1 MIFLFEM
8 EPGRP
13 RPPPMETD
21 MTLKETLDLSAQ
33 KHGDKTLMKFK
44 RAGQWQTLSYR
55 QFLALVRNVAEALV
69 RSGHVRPGDRVAL
82 LGANS
87 PEWCA
92 IHYAITGL
100 AATAVPIDVKLQ
112 DQEVTHILSDSG
124 AAVLLMDST
133 SDANIYGL
141 ADRCPAL
148 RHIILFG
155 DRKPELVNG
164 KTRGIQLHDFDQILA
179 ATQAGAKGHGAA
191 YDRFHPKDDDVAS
204 FIYTSGTTGRQK
216 GAMLTH
222 RNFTANYRQID
233 DAIDIFPDDNF
244 MVILPLH
251 HSFAFTVC
259 LVTPVASGTSMSF
272 VESLRTVGE
281 NIRETSPTIVPAVPL
296 LLEKMYNK
304 LKAGVQAKPA
314 ARVLWTLGVRGPVR
328 NGIREKLGGRI
339 RLMISG
345 GAPADPLMLKGLEDL
360 GLKAREGYG
369 ITECAPVLTLTPF
382 DAPIRPGSCGKPI
395 PGVEIRVVDANAEG
409 VGELAAKGDNVMKG
423 YFNNPAATADVFRD
437 GWFLTGD
444 LGYIDADGYV
454 FITGRKKALI
464 VNREGKN
471 IYPEEVELQI
481 NQSPLI
487 LESVVLGY
495 RDPGEAV
502 GEHVG
507 AIIVPDEEGI
517 AALEAS
523 DKRKY
528 SEKEIEDRL
537 RAEVKKQVAALA
549 EYKHPR
555 RIRIRWEEFNKT
567 STGKIKRYL
576 YAMNEAVVD

>member
-1 MIFLFEM
+1 
-8 EPGRP
+8 
-13 RPPPMETD
+13 
-21 MTLKETLDLSAQ
+21 MTLKETLDRSAQ
-33 KHGDKTLMKFK
+33 KHGDKILMKFK
-44 RAGQWQTLSYR
+44 RDGEWKTLTYR
-55 QFLALVRNVAEALV
+55 EFLANVRNVAEALA
-69 RSGHVRPGDRVAL
+69 RTCHVRPGDRVAL
-82 LGANS
+82 MGANS

-100 AATAVPIDVKLQ
+100 AAIAVPIDVKLQ
-112 DQEVTHILSDSG
+112 GQEVSHILSDSG
-124 AAVLLMDST
+124 AAVLFMDST
-133 SDANIYGL
+133 GEANIVDL
-141 ADRCPAL
+141 AGRCPNL
-148 RHIILFG
+148 RHIVLFG
-155 DRKPELVNG
+155 DRKPELDNG
-164 KTRGIQLHDFDQILA
+164 KTRGIQLHDFDKILA
-179 ATQAGAKGHGAA
+179 EAKAFAAGHSAA
-191 YDRFHPKDDDVAS
+191 YDRFHPKESDVAS

-222 RNFTANYRQID
+222 LNFTGNFKSL
-233 DAIDIFPDDNF
+233 DAAIEILPDDNF

-251 HSFAFTVC
+251 HSFAFTAC
-259 LVTPVASGTSMSF
+259 LVTPIASGTQMSF

-281 NIRETSPTIVPAVPL
+281 NIREASPTLVLGVPL
-296 LLEKMYNK
+296 LLEKLYNK
-304 LKAGVQAKPA
+304 LMAGLKANRMAN
-314 ARVLWTLGVRGPVR
+314 VLWTLGIRNPVR
-328 NGIREKLGGRI
+328 KGILEKLGGRL

-345 GAPADPLMLKGLEDL
+345 GAPADPQLLAGLEAV

-369 ITECAPVLTLTPF
+369 LTECAPVLTLSPF
-382 DAPIRPGSCGKPI
+382 DAPIRPGSCGKILPF
-395 PGVEIRVVDANAEG
+395 VEMKVFDANAEG

-423 YFNNPAATADVFRD
+423 YYHNPGATEDVFRD

-495 RDPGEAV
+495 RPPGETV
-502 GEHVG
+502 GEQVG
-507 AIIVPDEEGI
+507 VIVVPDEEGI
-517 AALEAS
+517 AALEAAE
-523 DKRKY
+523 KRKF
-528 SEKEIEDRL
+528 SEAEIEARL

-549 EYKHPR
+549 DYKHPR
-555 RIRIRWEEFNKT
+555 RVQIRWEEFGKT

-576 YAMNEAVVD
+576 YAMSEAAPE

>member
-1 MIFLFEM
+1 
-8 EPGRP
+8 
-13 RPPPMETD
+13 
-21 MTLKETLDLSAQ
+21 MTLKETLEHSAQ
-33 KHGDKTLMKFK
+33 KNGDKIAMKYK
-44 RAGQWQTLSYR
+44 RDGAWQTLTYR

-69 RSGHVRPGDRVAL
+69 RVCHIRPGDRVAL

-100 AATAVPIDVKLQ
+100 AATAVPVDVKLQ

-124 AAVLLMDST
+124 AAALLMDSA
-133 SDANIYGL
+133 SEANVYGL
-141 ADRCPAL
+141 AGRCPNL
-148 RHIILFG
+148 RHVILFG
-155 DRKPELVNG
+155 DRKPELDNG
-164 KTRGIQLHDFDQILA
+164 RARGIVMHDFDKLLA
-179 ATQAGAKGHGAA
+179 ETRAQAEGHGAA
-191 YDRFHPKDDDVAS
+191 YDRFQPKEADVAS

-222 RNFTANYRQID
+222 GNFTANFRSID
-233 DAIDIFPDDNF
+233 AAIEILPDDNF

-251 HSFAFTVC
+251 HSFAFTAC
-259 LVTPVASGTSMSF
+259 LVTPIASGTQMSF

-281 NIRETSPTIVPAVPL
+281 NIREASPTLVLAVPL
-296 LLEKMYNK
+296 LLEKVYNK
-304 LKAGVQAKPA
+304 LLAGLKANRMGSL
-314 ARVLWTLGVRGPVR
+314 LWKLGVRNPVR
-328 NGIREKLGGRI
+328 KGILEKLGGRL

-345 GAPADPLMLKGLEDL
+345 GAPADPQLLKGLEDL

-369 ITECAPVLTLTPF
+369 LTECAPVLTISPF
-382 DAPIRPGSCGKPI
+382 DAPIRPGSCGQILPF
-395 PGVEIRVVDANAEG
+395 VEMKVFDANAEG
-409 VGELAAKGDNVMKG
+409 VGELAAKGENIMKG
-423 YFNNPAATADVFRD
+423 YYNNPAATDDVFRD

-444 LGYIDADGYV
+444 LGYIDSENYV

-495 RDPGEAV
+495 RPV
-502 GEHVG
+502 GETVG
-507 AIIVPDEEGI
+507 EQVGVIVVPDEEGI
-517 AALEAS
+517 AALEATE
-523 DKRKY
+523 KRKF
-528 SEKEIEDRL
+528 SEQEIEARL

-549 EYKHPR
+549 DYKHPR
-555 RIRIRWEEFNKT
+555 RVQIRWEEFNKT

-576 YAMNEAVVD
+576 YAMTEATPD

>member
-1 MIFLFEM
+1 
-8 EPGRP
+8 
-13 RPPPMETD
+13 
-21 MTLKETLDLSAQ
+21 MTLKETLDRSAQ
-33 KHGDKTLMKFK
+33 KHGDKILMKFK
-44 RAGQWQTLSYR
+44 RDGEWKTLTYR
-55 QFLALVRNVAEALV
+55 EFLANVRNVAEALA
-69 RSGHVRPGDRVAL
+69 RTCHVRPGDRVAL
-82 LGANS
+82 MGANS

-100 AATAVPIDVKLQ
+100 AAIAVPIDVKLQ
-112 DQEVTHILSDSG
+112 GQEVSHILSDSG
-124 AAVLLMDST
+124 AAVLFMDSAGE
-133 SDANIYGL
+133 ANIVDL
-141 ADRCPAL
+141 AGRCPNL
-148 RHIILFG
+148 RHIVLFG
-155 DRKPELVNG
+155 DRKPELDNG
-164 KTRGIQLHDFDQILA
+164 KTRGIQLHDFDKILA
-179 ATQAGAKGHGAA
+179 EAKAFAAGHNAA
-191 YDRFHPKDDDVAS
+191 YDRFHPKESDVAS

-222 RNFTANYRQID
+222 LNFTGNFKSL
-233 DAIDIFPDDNF
+233 DAAIEILPDDNF

-251 HSFAFTVC
+251 HSFAFTAC
-259 LVTPVASGTSMSF
+259 LVTPIASGTQMSF

-281 NIRETSPTIVPAVPL
+281 NIREASPTLVLGVPL
-296 LLEKMYNK
+296 LLEKLYNK
-304 LKAGVQAKPA
+304 LMAGLKANRMAN
-314 ARVLWTLGVRGPVR
+314 VLWTLGIRNPVR
-328 NGIREKLGGRI
+328 KGILEKLGGRL

-345 GAPADPLMLKGLEDL
+345 GAPADPQLLAGLEAV

-369 ITECAPVLTLTPF
+369 LTECAPVLTLSPF
-382 DAPIRPGSCGKPI
+382 DAPIRPGSCGKILPF
-395 PGVEIRVVDANAEG
+395 VEMKVFDANAEG

-423 YFNNPAATADVFRD
+423 YYHNPGATEDVFRD

-495 RDPGEAV
+495 RPPGETV
-502 GEHVG
+502 GEQVG
-507 AIIVPDEEGI
+507 VIVVPDEEGI
-517 AALEAS
+517 AALEAAE
-523 DKRKY
+523 KRKF
-528 SEKEIEDRL
+528 SEAEIEARL

-549 EYKHPR
+549 DYKHPR
-555 RIRIRWEEFNKT
+555 RVQIRWEEFGKT

-576 YAMNEAVVD
+576 YAMSEAAPE

>member
-1 MIFLFEM
+1 
-8 EPGRP
+8 
-13 RPPPMETD
+13 
-21 MTLKETLDLSAQ
+21 MTLKETLERSAQ
-33 KHGDKTLMKFK
+33 KHGDKVLMKFK
-44 RAGQWQTLSYR
+44 RNGEWKTLTYR
-55 QFLALVRNVAEALV
+55 QFLANVRNVAEILS
-69 RSGHVRPGDRVAL
+69 RNCHIRPGDRVAL
-82 LGANS
+82 MGANS

-92 IHYAITGL
+92 IHYAITGI

-112 DQEVTHILSDSG
+112 EQEVTHILSDSG
-124 AAVLLMDST
+124 ASVLLMDSAAET
-133 SDANIYGL
+133 RILDVSS
-141 ADRCPAL
+141 RCPNL

-155 DRKPELVNG
+155 DQKPELYNG
-164 KTRGIQLHDFDQILA
+164 KTRGIQLHDFDKAMAETRSLA
-179 ATQAGAKGHGAA
+179 SGHGAA
-191 YDRFHPKDDDVAS
+191 YDRYHPKESDVAS

-222 RNFTANYRQID
+222 GNFTANFQSLD
-233 DAIDIFPDDNF
+233 NAIEILPDDNF

-251 HSFAFTVC
+251 HSFAFTAC
-259 LVTPVASGTSMSF
+259 LVTPIASGTQMSF

-281 NIRETSPTIVPAVPL
+281 NIREASPTLVLAVPL
-296 LLEKMYNK
+296 LLEKVYNK
-304 LKAGVQAKPA
+304 LIAGLKANRMGNI
-314 ARVLWTLGVRGPVR
+314 LWTLGIRNPVR
-328 NGIREKLGGRI
+328 KGLMEKLGGRL

-345 GAPADPLMLKGLEDL
+345 GAPADPLLLKGLEDL

-369 ITECAPVLTLTPF
+369 LTECSPVLTLSPF
-382 DAPIRPGSCGKPI
+382 EAPIRPGSCGKVL
-395 PGVEIRVVDANAEG
+395 PGVEMKVFDPNSEG
-409 VGELAAKGDNVMKG
+409 VGELAAKGGNIMKG
-423 YFNNPAATADVFRD
+423 YYNNPAASEDVFRD

-444 LGYIDADGYV
+444 LGYIDADNYV

-495 RDPGEAV
+495 RPPGEAV
-502 GEHVG
+502 GEQVG
-507 AIIVPDEEGI
+507 VIVVPDEEGI

-523 DKRKY
+523 EKRKF
-528 SEKEIEDRL
+528 SEQEIEARL

-549 EYKHPR
+549 DYKHPR
-555 RIRIRWEEFNKT
+555 RVQIRWEEFNKT

-576 YAMNEAVVD
+576 YAMSETSTD

>member
-1 MIFLFEM
+1 
-8 EPGRP
+8 
-13 RPPPMETD
+13 
-21 MTLKETLDLSAQ
+21 MTLKETLERSAQ
-33 KHGDKTLMKFK
+33 KHGDKVLMKFK
-44 RAGQWQTLSYR
+44 RNGEWKTLTYR
-55 QFLALVRNVAEALV
+55 QFLANVRNVAEILS
-69 RSGHVRPGDRVAL
+69 RNCHIRPGDRVAL
-82 LGANS
+82 MGANS

-92 IHYAITGL
+92 IHYAITGI

-112 DQEVTHILSDSG
+112 EQEVTHILSDSS
-124 AAVLLMDST
+124 ASVLLMDSAAET
-133 SDANIYGL
+133 RILDVSS
-141 ADRCPAL
+141 RCPNL

-155 DRKPELVNG
+155 DQKPELYNG
-164 KTRGIQLHDFDQILA
+164 KTRGIQLHDFDKAMAETRSLA
-179 ATQAGAKGHGAA
+179 SGHGAA
-191 YDRFHPKDDDVAS
+191 YDRYHPKESDVAS

-222 RNFTANYRQID
+222 GNFTANFQSLD
-233 DAIDIFPDDNF
+233 NAIEILPDDNF

-251 HSFAFTVC
+251 HSFAFTAC
-259 LVTPVASGTSMSF
+259 LVTPIASGTQMSF

-281 NIRETSPTIVPAVPL
+281 NIRETSPTLVLAVPL
-296 LLEKMYNK
+296 LLEKVYNK
-304 LKAGVQAKPA
+304 LIAGLKANRMGNI
-314 ARVLWTLGVRGPVR
+314 LWTFGIRNPVR
-328 NGIREKLGGRI
+328 KGIMEKLGGRL

-345 GAPADPLMLKGLEDL
+345 GAPADPLLLKGLEDL

-369 ITECAPVLTLTPF
+369 LTECSPVLTLSPF
-382 DAPIRPGSCGKPI
+382 EAPIRPGSCGKVL
-395 PGVEIRVVDANAEG
+395 PGVEMKVFDPNSEG
-409 VGELAAKGDNVMKG
+409 VGELAAKGGNIMKG
-423 YFNNPAATADVFRD
+423 YYNNPAATEDVFRD

-444 LGYIDADGYV
+444 LGYIDADNYV

-495 RDPGEAV
+495 RPPGEAV
-502 GEHVG
+502 GEQVG
-507 AIIVPDEEGI
+507 VIVVPDEEGI

-523 DKRKY
+523 EKRKF
-528 SEKEIEDRL
+528 SEQEIETRL

-549 EYKHPR
+549 DYKHPR
-555 RIRIRWEEFNKT
+555 RVQIRWEEFNKT

-576 YAMNEAVVD
+576 YAMSETSTD

>member
-1 MIFLFEM
+1 
-8 EPGRP
+8 
-13 RPPPMETD
+13 
-21 MTLKETLDLSAQ
+21 MTLKETLERSAQ
-33 KHGDKTLMKFK
+33 KHGDKILMKYK
-44 RAGQWQTLSYR
+44 RDGAWQTLTYR

-69 RSGHVRPGDRVAL
+69 RTCHVRPGDRVAL

-92 IHYAITGL
+92 IHYAVTGL
-100 AATAVPIDVKLQ
+100 GAIAVPIDVKLQ

-124 AAVLLMDST
+124 ACALLMDSA
-133 SDANIYGL
+133 SEANVYGL
-141 ADRCPAL
+141 AGRCPNL
-148 RHIILFG
+148 RHVVLFG
-155 DRKPELVNG
+155 DRKPELDNG
-164 KTRGIQLHDFDQILA
+164 RARGIVMHDFDKILA
-179 ATQAGAKGHGAA
+179 ETKAQAEGHGAA
-191 YDRFHPKDDDVAS
+191 YDRFHPKEDDVAS
-204 FIYTSGTTGRQK
+204 YIYTSGTTGRQK

-222 RNFTANYRQID
+222 GNFTGNFRSID
-233 DAIDIFPDDNF
+233 AAIEIRPDDNF

-259 LVTPVASGTSMSF
+259 LVTPIASGTAMSF

-281 NIRETSPTIVPAVPL
+281 NIRETSPTLIPAVPL
-296 LLEKMYNK
+296 LLEKVYNK
-304 LKAGVQAKPA
+304 LLAGIKAN
-314 ARVLWTLGVRGPVR
+314 RVANLLWTLGLRGPVR
-328 NGIREKLGGRI
+328 KGILEKLGGRV

-345 GAPADPLMLKGLEDL
+345 GAPADPVMLRGLEEL

-369 ITECAPVLTLTPF
+369 ITECSPVLSLTPI
-382 DAPIRPGSCGKPI
+382 DAPIRPGSCGKVLPFI
-395 PGVEIRVVDANAEG
+395 EMKVFDANAEG
-409 VGELAAKGDNVMKG
+409 VGELAAKGANVMKG
-423 YFNNPAATADVFRD
+423 YYNNPAATEAVFRD

-444 LGYIDADGYV
+444 LGYIDSENYV
-454 FITGRKKALI
+454 YITGRKKALI

-495 RDPGEAV
+495 RPAGETV
-502 GEHVG
+502 GEQVG
-507 AIIVPDEEGI
+507 VIVVPDEEGI

-523 DKRKY
+523 EKRKFT
-528 SEKEIEDRL
+528 EQEIEARL

-549 EYKHPR
+549 DYKHPR
-555 RIRIRWEEFNKT
+555 RVQIRWEEFNKT

-576 YAMNEAVVD
+576 YAMTEATPE

>member
-1 MIFLFEM
+1 
-8 EPGRP
+8 
-13 RPPPMETD
+13 
-21 MTLKETLDLSAQ
+21 MTLKETLERSAQ
-33 KHGDKTLMKFK
+33 KHPDKVLMKFK
-44 RAGQWQTLSYR
+44 RDGEWRTLTFGE
-55 QFLALVRNVAEALV
+55 FLGRVRNTAEALA
-69 RSGHVRPGDRVAL
+69 RIGHVRPGDRVAL
-82 LGANS
+82 MGANS

-100 AATAVPIDVKLQ
+100 AAVAVSIDVKLQ
-112 DQEVTHILSDSG
+112 EQEVAHILSDSG
-124 AAVLLMDST
+124 ASVLLMDS
-133 SDANIYGL
+133 SSEVRILDL
-141 ADRCPAL
+141 AGRCPSL
-148 RHIILFG
+148 RHVFLFG
-155 DRKPELVNG
+155 PQKPELHNG
-164 KTRGIQLHDFDQILA
+164 QARGLQLHDYDQALA
-179 ATQAGAKGHGAA
+179 DTRTSAAGHGAA
-191 YDRFHPKDDDVAS
+191 YDRGHPRDGDTAS

-222 RNFTANYRQID
+222 RNFTANYEQID
-233 DAIDIFPDDNF
+233 AAIDIFPDDNF

-259 LVTPVASGTSMSF
+259 LVTPIASGTQMSF

-296 LLEKMYNK
+296 LLEKVYNK
-304 LKAGVQAKPA
+304 LRAGLQAKPA
-314 ARVLWTLGVRGPVR
+314 ARLLWALRVRNPVR

-345 GAPADPLMLKGLEDL
+345 GAPADPLMLQGLEDL

-369 ITECAPVLTLTPF
+369 ITECAPVLTITPF
-382 DAPIRPGSCGKPI
+382 DAPIRPGSCGTPL
-395 PGVEIRVVDANAEG
+395 PGVELRVLDPNAEG

-423 YFNNPAATADVFRD
+423 YYNNPAATADVFRD

-487 LESVVLGY
+487 LECVVLGY

-507 AIIVPDEEGI
+507 VIVVPDEEGL
-517 AALEAS
+517 AALEAAE
-523 DKRKY
+523 KRKLT
-528 SEKEIEDRL
+528 EKEIEARL

-549 EYKHPR
+549 DYKHPR

-576 YAMNEAVVD
+576 YAMNESSVD